1 MGSAVD
7 QIELSQLVSS
17 CVNAQKEKKKR
28 EKYVS
33 VPSLIVVVV
42 VVSLSFLGQKDKG
55 QGGTC
60 SCSPLII
67 AWPISFVGPRRLAS
81 ARRS

>member
-1 MGSAVD
+1 M
-7 QIELSQLVSS
+7 LK
-17 CVNAQKEKKKR
+17 KEKKKI

-33 VPSLIVVVV
+33 VPSLIVVV

-67 AWPISFVGPRRLAS
+67 AWLISFVGPRRLAS

>member
-1 MGSAVD
+1 M
-7 QIELSQLVSS
+7 LK
-17 CVNAQKEKKKR
+17 KEKKKR

-33 VPSLIVVVV
+33 VPSLIVL
-42 VVSLSFLGQKDKG
+42 VSLSFLGQKDKG

-67 AWPISFVGPRRLAS
+67 AWLISFVGPRRLA
-81 ARRS
+81 R

>member
-1 MGSAVD
+1 M
-7 QIELSQLVSS
+7 LK
-17 CVNAQKEKKKR
+17 KEKKKR

-33 VPSLIVVVV
+33 VPPLIV

-67 AWPISFVGPRRLAS
+67 AWLISFVGPRRLAS

>member
-1 MGSAVD
+1 M
-7 QIELSQLVSS
+7 LK
-17 CVNAQKEKKKR
+17 KEKKKR

-33 VPSLIVVVV
+33 VPSLIVVL
-42 VVSLSFLGQKDKG
+42 SLSFLGQKDKG

-67 AWPISFVGPRRLAS
+67 AWLISFVGPRRLAS

>member
-1 MGSAVD
+1 VGSAVD

-42 VVSLSFLGQKDKG
+42 VVSLSFLGQKDKRPG
-55 QGGTC
+55 WDLQ
-60 SCSPLII
+60 LL
-67 AWPISFVGPRRLAS
+67 AAHNRLANLFCWAPPAS
-81 ARRS
+81 LR

>member
-1 MGSAVD
+1 M
-7 QIELSQLVSS
+7 LK
-17 CVNAQKEKKKR
+17 KEKKNR

-33 VPSLIVVVV
+33 VPSLIVVVVV

-67 AWPISFVGPRRLAS
+67 AWLISFLGPRRLAS